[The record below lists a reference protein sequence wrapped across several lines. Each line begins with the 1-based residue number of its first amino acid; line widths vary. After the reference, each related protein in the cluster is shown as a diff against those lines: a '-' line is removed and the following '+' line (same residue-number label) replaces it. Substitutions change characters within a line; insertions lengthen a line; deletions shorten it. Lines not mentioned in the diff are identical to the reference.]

1 MTKAE
6 LVDVI
11 RNKAG
16 LDTKAQAERLLD
28 ATVQSLLDALAKGDS
43 VSFTGLAALR

>member
-28 ATVQSLLDALAKGDS
+28 ATVQSLLDALAKVTLFPS
-43 VSFTGLAALR
+43 PGLAALR